1 MGPRKWLKVLRSFMK
16 DKEVSPEDLAKI
28 ATEAGINISLDWIK
42 EKLEKLDEISD
53 EEDKKQYQGY
63 DGCVR
68 GLGGPGKWRKLMKA
82 FCAANNIQP
91 EDVQKEA
98 AAKGFNLA
106 ENYFEKKLSDRSH
119 SKNFA
124 DKKERT
130 PKEKKERTPKE
141 KKEKS
146 PSDKKSGKYMA
157 KRAQCYTDTTEKVY
171 EFAPG
176 QTIETEVEIRNATHW
191 ALKEESYLGMD
202 DLIEGEQ
209 VDRMPVE

>member
-130 PKEKKERTPKE
+130 PKEKKE
-141 KKEKS
+141 KS